1 MDEQKIPIDS
11 TDPVEYESFQKKL
24 LCLHLPEIIRN
35 TPAFAEYIPL
45 LDGLGENNVI
55 EKLRQLP
62 IMSKQNI
69 LGNPVKYHRTDISE
83 KIYPIRTGGTSGEIL
98 EFSRIKSEY
107 MVEKNHIEYCWKNM
121 GIQLGTDKGVV
132 LNARPSKHSTD
143 GLSYVD
149 KNKMMWLACK
159 DQSEKQWEMIYEKIV
174 KYEPKYIRGYGSL
187 VSAFFKQLSK
197 QNRDMPSSIEA
208 VAYSSDPILQSE
220 LDFISQNYCENII
233 SLYGQTERVT
243 MGVTCRSGNKFHLL
257 PTYGFTEIIR
267 DDGSV
272 IEKPGEIGEIVATSL
287 YPRYCSFV
295 RYRTG
300 DMGVWS
306 DELCSCGRSTPTI
319 DQLLQRSHE
328 KAINKFGE
336 KISMAR
342 RPSFIDMKN
351 ELPVG
356 TGIQFLQ
363 NQPGHLHVLIQTS
376 EKNEEI
382 FAPAL
387 NHLRNEFIVS
397 HEFVNQPILRE
408 NGKRTLFIQTERK
421 TTRGDNLHL

>member
-1 MDEQKIPIDS
+1 MDEHKITIDS
-11 TDPVEYESFQKKL
+11 IDPSEYESSQKKL

-45 LDGLGENNVI
+45 LVDLTEDNVI
-55 EKLRQLP
+55 GKLRQLP
-62 IMSKQNI
+62 VMSKQNV
-69 LGNPVKYHRTDISE
+69 LENPMSYHRTDVSE
-83 KIYPIRTGGTSGEIL
+83 RSYPRRTGGTSGEIL

-107 MVEKNHIEYCWKNM
+107 VVVRNHIEYCWGNM
-121 GIQLGTDKGVV
+121 GIQLGIDKGVV

-159 DQSEKQWEMIYEKIV
+159 DQSEKQWAMIYEKVI
-174 KYEPKYIRGYGSL
+174 KYQPKYIRGYGSL
-187 VSAFFKQLSK
+187 VSAFFKHLSK
-197 QNRDMPSSIEA
+197 QDLPSPPSIKA
-208 VAYSSDPILQSE
+208 IAYSSDPILQSE

-243 MGVTCRSGNKFHLL
+243 MGITCSAGNKLHLL

-272 IEKPGEIGEIVATSL
+272 IEKPGEVGEIVATSL
-287 YPRYCSFV
+287 YRRYCSFV

-300 DMGVWS
+300 DMGAWS
-306 DELCSCGRSTPTI
+306 DELCSCGRKTPTI

-328 KAINKFGE
+328 IVINKFGDE
-336 KISMAR
+336 INMAR
-342 RPSFIDMKN
+342 RPCFIDMKN
-351 ELPVG
+351 NLPVG

-363 NQPGHLHVLIQTS
+363 DQPGHLHVLIQTS
-376 EKNEEI
+376 EKDEEI
-382 FAPAL
+382 FQPAL
-387 NHLRNEFIVS
+387 NHLRTEFIVS
-397 HEFVNQPILRE
+397 HEFVNKPILRD
-408 NGKRTLFIQTERK
+408 NGKRTLFVQTES
-421 TTRGDNLHL
+421 TN